1 MKIVRMQGYF
11 FGAAVLL
18 APLSLLAQVPTAT
31 GSSAA
36 QSQSGGQMA
45 SMNPMDSSLNG
56 SAGADTQLMKDKMFV
71 RKATEGGFAEVQ
83 FSQLATQKASSDDVK
98 KLGQKLVDDRTILDN
113 NMKPVADELG
123 VRSPTKMAKVD
134 QDEMAKLNGLSGSDF
149 DKEYLTYMLNA
160 HRKDMHD
167 FHTEE
172 TQTTD
177 PALKDA
183 VESQTKVILGHLY
196 MVNKLA
202 LANGVPGAH
211 KGPPPSSTPAA
222 TPPSL

>member
-1 MKIVRMQGYF
+1 MTMKHMNGYF

-18 APLSLLAQVPTAT
+18 APLSLLAQVPNAT
-31 GSSAA
+31 GSTAA

-56 SAGADTQLMKDKMFV
+56 SAGADTQLIKDRMFV
-71 RKATEGGFAEVQ
+71 RKATEDGFAEVQ
-83 FSQLATQKASSDDVK
+83 FSQLAAQKSSNDDVK

-123 VRSPTKMAKVD
+123 VRSPTKLAKSD
-134 QDEMAKLNGLSGSDF
+134 QDELAKLKGLSGADF
-149 DKEYLTYMLNA
+149 DKEYLTYMLTV

-167 FHTEE
+167 FRTEE
-172 TQTTD
+172 SQTTD
-177 PALKDA
+177 PGLKDA
-183 VESQTKVILGHLY
+183 VASQTKVIMGHLY

-202 LANGVPGAH
+202 LVNGVPGAH
-211 KGPPPSSTPAA
+211 KWTPPAA
-222 TPPSL
+222 STTTPPSQ